1 MKRRREAVATCE
13 DCNKNFELH
22 ESANMH
28 FLSRSHLQRLLAIKN
43 ASLMDSSS
51 SGFNEQELNDQ
62 EHCWVTGDNLDSS
75 DDEVTEAPET
85 DDMDEIAANRKNLL
99 PQNPRAMTSFLSQMK
114 SFFCCIAT
122 RTVS

>member
-13 DCNKNFELH
+13 DCNKNFESH

-43 ASLMDSSS
+43 ASLMDSLS

-62 EHCWVTGDNLDSS
+62 EQCWVTGDNLDSS
-75 DDEVTEAPET
+75 EDDVTEAPET
-85 DDMDEIAANRKNLL
+85 DDTDEIANCDQKEFA
-99 PQNPRAMTSFLSQMK
+99 
-114 SFFCCIAT
+114 AT
-122 RTVS
+122 